1 MKFSEQWLREWVNP
15 SISTDQLC
23 EQLTMAGLEVDAVD
37 PVAPEFEGIIV
48 AEVIDVAPHP
58 DADKLRVC
66 QVNIGEAEPL
76 TIVCG
81 AANVRKDLRVACAV
95 VGAKLPGDFKIKK
108 AKLRGVPSFGMLCSA
123 KELGLAEE
131 AEGLLELPT
140 DAPIGDSIRDY
151 LTLDDVSIE
160 LGLTPNRSDC
170 LGVAGIAR
178 EAAVLNQCDVTEPVI
193 ESVDAGCDDVF
204 SVSNTA
210 TGACPR
216 YLGRVIR
223 DIDTTAESPIWLQE
237 RLRRSGIRSLS
248 PVVDVTNYV
257 LLELGQPMHAFDLA
271 KLSGGIQVRMASKGE
286 KLTLLNGNE
295 IELADDV
302 LVIADEQQAHAMA
315 GVMGGEHSAVSDDS
329 KDIFLESAFF
339 SPEAITGRARR
350 YGLHTDSSHRFERGV
365 SPDLQKKAI
374 ERATALLLD
383 IVGGKA
389 GPVVEVCDEASLPSH
404 QPITLRYE
412 RIQRILGADI
422 PRDRVLDILQ
432 RLGMSVESTDTGWQ
446 VTSPCYRFD
455 IAIEV
460 DLIEEVG
467 RIYGYNNLPST
478 LPSGALIMEA
488 QAESEVKLSDLRRLL
503 VNRDYQEAITY
514 SFVDPKMQS
523 LIDPEADG
531 IALANPISSEL
542 SVMRTSLWP
551 GLLQAV
557 SYNQNRQQD
566 RIRLFES
573 GLRFVRQ
580 GNEIKQE
587 SVLSAAI
594 FGSRLPEQW
603 GGHKVLV
610 DFFDLKAD
618 VESLLEMTGRST
630 EVSYLKSD
638 HPALHPGQA
647 AQIIIGGKTIGWM
660 GALHPNLQK
669 AFDLPSQAYLFEIE
683 LAPFLKGNVPK
694 FAELSKFPAI
704 RRDIAIIVDE
714 EISSGAVQKC
724 VKQAAPETLQDLQ
737 LFDVYTGEG
746 IDSGRKSLALGLT
759 LQAHSRTLKDSEVDS
774 AMTQIMAAL
783 ESELKA
789 RMRE

>member
-1 MKFSEQWLREWVNP
+1 
-15 SISTDQLC
+15 
-23 EQLTMAGLEVDAVD
+23 MAGLEVDAVD
-37 PVAPEFEGIIV
+37 PVAPEFQGVVV
-48 AEVIDVAPHP
+48 AEVIDITPHP

-66 QVNIGEAEPL
+66 QVDIGEAEPL

-81 AANVRKDLRVACAV
+81 AANARKDLKVACAV

-131 AEGLLELPT
+131 ADGLMELAA
-140 DAPIGDSIRDY
+140 DAPIGESVRDY
-151 LTLDDVSIE
+151 LMLNDVTIE

-170 LGVAGIAR
+170 LGIAGIAR
-178 EAAVLNQCDVTEPVI
+178 ETGVLNQCDITEPDFETIVT
-193 ESVDAGCDDVF
+193 SCDDLFPV
-204 SVSNTA
+204 SVTA
-210 TGACPR
+210 TEACPR
-216 YLGRVIR
+216 YVGRVIR
-223 DIDTTAESPIWLQE
+223 DINITAESPVWLKE

-257 LLELGQPMHAFDLA
+257 LLELGQPMHAFDLG
-271 KLSGGIQVRMASKGE
+271 KLSDGIQVRMASKAE

-295 IELADDV
+295 VELADDV
-302 LVIADEQQAHAMA
+302 LVIADGQQVHAMA
-315 GVMGGEHSAVSDDS
+315 GVMGGEYSAVSDAS

-339 SPEAITGRARR
+339 NPEAITGRARR

-365 SPDLQKKAI
+365 SPDLQKIAI
-374 ERATALLLD
+374 ERATGLLLD

-389 GPVVEVCDEASLPSH
+389 GPVVEVCHEDNLPSH
-404 QPITLRYE
+404 QPIMLRYE

-422 PRDRVLDILQ
+422 PRERVLDILQ
-432 RLGMSVESTDTGWQ
+432 RLGMSVEITDAGWQ

-478 LPSGALIMEA
+478 LPSGALLMEP
-488 QAESEVKLSDLRRLL
+488 QAEAEVKLADLRNIL

-514 SFVDPKMQS
+514 SFVDPRTQA
-523 LIDPEADG
+523 LVDPAAES
-531 IALANPISSEL
+531 ITLANPISSEL

-557 SYNQNRQQD
+557 AYNQNRQQE
-566 RIRLFES
+566 RVRLFES
-573 GLRFVRQ
+573 GLRFIRQ
-580 GNEIKQE
+580 DNEIKQE
-587 SVLSAAI
+587 NVLSAAI

-603 GGHKVLV
+603 SGNKVLV

-618 VESLLEMTGRST
+618 VESLLELTGRSN
-630 EVSYLKSD
+630 EISYQAAS

-647 AQIIIGGKTIGWM
+647 AQIIFNEKTIGWM
-660 GALHPNLQK
+660 GALHPKLQK
-669 AFDLPSQAYLFEIE
+669 AFDLPSQAYLFEVE
-683 LAPFLKGNVPK
+683 LAVFSQGNVPK

-714 EISSGAVQKC
+714 GVSAGRVYEC
-724 VKQAAPETLQDLQ
+724 VTKAAPETLQDLQ

-746 IDSGRKSLALGLT
+746 IDSGRKSVALGLT

-774 AMTQIMAAL
+774 VMAQVISAL
-783 ESELKA
+783 ENELEA
-789 RMRE
+789 RLRE